1 MAFLHRTDRFLFS
14 AISLLAQTFL
24 WLAVAMGF
32 FQVVARFVLHSPL
45 DWSEVLTRAAIIWAV
60 MLGVALA
67 FRQGAMISVEFLRAR
82 LRGAAR
88 RWLEHLV
95 HAACLGFLLF
105 LVWAGAHMTYRVRFQ
120 SIAGLEVSIA
130 WVYLAIP
137 VGAALAAVAV
147 LLRWALPAADDAT
160 QADEALQGQT

>member
-1 MAFLHRTDRFLFS
+1 MSALHTIDRVLFS
-14 AISLLAQTFL
+14 LVSIAAQALL
-24 WLAVAMGF
+24 WIAVATGF

-67 FRQGAMISVEFLRAR
+67 FRQGAMITVEFLRTR
-82 LRGAAR
+82 LRGGAR
-88 RWLEHLV
+88 RALEHLV
-95 HAACLGFLLF
+95 NIACLGFLGF
-105 LVWAGAHMTYRVRFQ
+105 LVWVGVQMLERVRFQ

-137 VGAALAAVAV
+137 VGAALAAIAL
-147 LLRWALPAADDAT
+147 LLRWFMPEEEVERSALSV
-160 QADEALQGQT
+160 EGG